1 MKLALLYHQFI
12 RRGGLE
18 GYLLEFSRRLAEAGH
33 ELHLVTVTGRIEPDY
48 AALARSV
55 HLTRKKLTGTATLAN
70 FAEESARIA
79 PALGCDA
86 VLGFGRT
93 WAQDIHR
100 AGGGC
105 HRVYSGMLPWYKRWK
120 RKNRLELE
128 LENRLYTGDR
138 TRLFVVNSQ
147 KVAAEI
153 TALYGVD
160 PARIH
165 VIETAV
171 DSMRYAPAPD
181 AERATLRR
189 THALDPE
196 RPVLLFVSLDHRR
209 KGLGDLLDALER
221 VPGPELWIAGA
232 PIGSFAAR
240 LESPGLRGRVKV
252 FPKLDDLRPLYCA
265 ADWFVHPSRYDACA
279 NTVLQSM
286 ACGLP
291 GIISDGDGAAMF
303 VRPGENGY
311 IVSASSME
319 DRLPALLQTALS
331 RSAEDRRAMSLA
343 ARATMEPL
351 TWQHHLDKW
360 LALIGSLASAAR
372 TETI

>member
-18 GYLLEFSRRLAEAGH
+18 GYLLEFSRRLAGAGH
-33 ELHLVTVTGRIEPDY
+33 ELHLVTTRIEPEY
-48 AALARSV
+48 EAVARSV
-55 HLTRKKLTGTATLAN
+55 HLTKKKLTGTATLAN
-70 FAEESARIA
+70 FAEQSAQIA
-79 PALGCDA
+79 PTLGCDA

-105 HRVYSGMLPWYKRWK
+105 HRVYSEMLPWYKRWK
-120 RKNRLELE
+120 PKNRLELT
-128 LENRLYTGDR
+128 LEERLYTGGQ
-138 TRLFVVNSQ
+138 TRLFVVNSK
-147 KVAAEI
+147 KVAGEI
-153 TALYGVD
+153 HALYGVE

-171 DSMRYAPAPD
+171 DSVRYAPVPD
-181 AERATLRR
+181 AERAALRR

-221 VPGPELWIAGA
+221 VPGAELWIAGA

-240 LESPGLRGRVKV
+240 VESPGLRGRVKV

-291 GIISDGDGAAMF
+291 GLISDGDGASMF
-303 VRPGENGY
+303 VRHGENGY
-311 IVSASSME
+311 VISAAAMQ
-319 DRLPALLQTALS
+319 DQLAALLQTALS
-331 RSAEDRRAMSLA
+331 LSAEERAAMGRA
-343 ARATMEPL
+343 ARGTMQPL

-360 LALIGSLASAAR
+360 LALIHTLPAGR
-372 TETI
+372 